1 MLHATYTFTLTL
13 IVGFFSSAFSQR
25 GFEEANFRLIRN
37 TKTKQIMA
45 GTHQLPAF
53 FISLTFC
60 QNSGMKMSINSRR
73 AGSHDQAQSHPKQQQ
88 SVDQTESPLLN
99 SGEWATINS
108 VEDEGEPGEV
118 NVGATEQTTGG
129 AAEHIGFSKMFSKA
143 LNTIRDGGSAAT

>member
-1 MLHATYTFTLTL
+1 MLHATYTFTVTL
-13 IVGFFSSAFSQR
+13 IVGFFSSALSQR

-37 TKTKQIMA
+37 AKTKQIMA
-45 GTHQLPAF
+45 GTHHLPAF
-53 FISLTFC
+53 FIPLTFC

-88 SVDQTESPLLN
+88 SADQTESPLLN

-118 NVGATEQTTGG
+118 KVGATEQTTGG
-129 AAEHIGFSKMFSKA
+129 AAEHIGFSKCIAK
-143 LNTIRDGGSAAT
+143 L